1 MANGKLV
8 KMLLY
13 TTVTKYLEWKCVDA
27 SYVYQFKEGGL
38 FSNAKAVISKV
49 PANDQEAL
57 KSDLMGLFEKKRCR
71 NFFKYVQDYEED
83 DKSTWK
89 DMNLHK
95 IPMRDVFKKFS
106 LEANTIDFVG
116 HALAMYRDDSFLDQ
130 PAIDAIN
137 KIKLY
142 MESIGKYG
150 DSPFLYP
157 IYGLGG
163 IPEGFSRFCAIH
175 GGTYMLNK
183 NVDQILFNNGKVS
196 GFKSGE
202 EEAKA
207 PIVICDPSYVL
218 NLGKVME
225 VGKVIRAI
233 CILDHPIPNTK
244 DVPSCQVIIPQ
255 KQVNR
260 KYDIYINMVSYAH
273 AVCSKDLYIAM
284 ISTTVETDKP
294 ELEIKPALELLGPV
308 LEYFPQITPLY
319 APVSDAFT
327 DNLYITTSFDAT
339 SHFET
344 ASEDVLQIYEKIVG
358 EKLDL
363 SVLPTEDEE
372 Y

>member
-157 IYGLGG
+157 IYGL
-163 IPEGFSRFCAIH
+163 
-175 GGTYMLNK
+175 
-183 NVDQILFNNGKVS
+183 
-196 GFKSGE
+196 
-202 EEAKA
+202 
-207 PIVICDPSYVL
+207 
-218 NLGKVME
+218 
-225 VGKVIRAI
+225 
-233 CILDHPIPNTK
+233 
-244 DVPSCQVIIPQ
+244 
-255 KQVNR
+255 
-260 KYDIYINMVSYAH
+260 
-273 AVCSKDLYIAM
+273 
-284 ISTTVETDKP
+284 
-294 ELEIKPALELLGPV
+294 
-308 LEYFPQITPLY
+308 
-319 APVSDAFT
+319 
-327 DNLYITTSFDAT
+327 
-339 SHFET
+339 
-344 ASEDVLQIYEKIVG
+344 
-358 EKLDL
+358 
-363 SVLPTEDEE
+363 
-372 Y
+372 